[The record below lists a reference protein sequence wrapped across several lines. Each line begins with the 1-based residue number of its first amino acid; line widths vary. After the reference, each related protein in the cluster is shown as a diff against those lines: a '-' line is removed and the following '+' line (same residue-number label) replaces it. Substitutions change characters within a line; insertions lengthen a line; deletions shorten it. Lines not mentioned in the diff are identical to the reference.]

1 MAPSEDFRLL
11 PRSSPVFS
19 SRFLYHEQYVVA
31 ISLFSPF
38 SLSYLGTFSMQSS
51 GNQRLYAEAQGSP
64 ANVNTV
70 LMPIAAPLVPPCE
83 ETEDQAQ

>member
-1 MAPSEDFRLL
+1 
-11 PRSSPVFS
+11 
-19 SRFLYHEQYVVA
+19 
-31 ISLFSPF
+31 
-38 SLSYLGTFSMQSS
+38 MQSS